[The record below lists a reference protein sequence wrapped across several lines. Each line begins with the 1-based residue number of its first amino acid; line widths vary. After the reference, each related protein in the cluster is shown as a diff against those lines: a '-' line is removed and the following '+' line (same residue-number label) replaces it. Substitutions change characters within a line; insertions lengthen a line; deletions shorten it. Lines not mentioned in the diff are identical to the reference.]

1 MNRPF
6 DPNAPGAAA
15 ELAARAGALIVHLNE
30 VGIRPLADPVDLM
43 LMSILPLAIKRCLG
57 QSIAEQLAEAD
68 ILDDLVSALDLTVL
82 HRLIY
87 GDES

>member
-30 VGIRPLADPVDLM
+30 VGIRPLSDPVDLM

-57 QSIAEQLAEAD
+57 QQPQAD
-68 ILDDLVSALDLTVL
+68 AGLLEDLVSSLDLTVL
-82 HRLIY
+82 HKLIY